1 MNREYWRGR
10 ALALYEAMEQD
21 SRTYREAAEQAYEK
35 ALLGIRR
42 DLSDWYQR
50 FADNNR
56 VSMAEARRLL
66 NASELQELQ
75 WTVEEYIQVGQH
87 MDSKWRKQLENVSAR
102 VHISR
107 LEALQLQIQQQI
119 EALFGNQLDGL
130 DGLLRRVY
138 ADQYYH
144 TIFEVQRAFH
154 LGWQVAA
161 LTEQQLAM
169 ALAKP
174 WTTDNLTFSARVWK
188 NRTAL
193 VNTLQTELSQALIR
207 GDSLKQVTD
216 AMSKRLKV
224 SKRAAGRLVMT
235 ESAYLSAQGQLAAY
249 RELNVSQVE
258 IVETLDT
265 HTCAV
270 CQGLDGTVIPIS
282 DYEPGV
288 TVPPFHPWCRGCT
301 APYFADNTGGERAAR
316 NPDGQTYY
324 VPDDMTYT
332 EWKKRYLT
340 EQPQKKAPEKVIGRA
355 EIMGLPNSVVDVSGQ
370 DGIIKTRRWYDL
382 NGKAK
387 KDIDTT
393 DHGNAKVHPMG
404 AHAHDWTWTQEKG
417 MRGKQRALTEQERQE
432 NADILQKDE

>member
-1 MNREYWRGR
+1 
-10 ALALYEAMEQD
+10 
-21 SRTYREAAEQAYEK
+21 
-35 ALLGIRR
+35 
-42 DLSDWYQR
+42 
-50 FADNNR
+50 
-56 VSMAEARRLL
+56 MAEARRLL
-66 NASELQELQ
+66 NASELKELQ
-75 WTVEEYIQVGQH
+75 WTVEEYIQVGQR
-87 MDSKWRKQLENVSAR
+87 MDSKWRKQLDNVSAR

-161 LTEQQLAM
+161 LTERQLAM

-174 WTTDNLTFSARVWK
+174 WTTDNLTFSERIWK

-249 RELNVSQVE
+249 RELSISQVE

-301 APYFADNTGGERAAR
+301 APYFADNTSGERAAR

-324 VPDDMTYT
+324 VPDDMTYEVWRDT
-332 EWKKRYLT
+332 I
-340 EQPQKKAPEKVIGRA
+340 AS
-355 EIMGLPNSVVDVSGQ
+355 LPLSD
-370 DGIIKTRRWYDL
+370 
-382 NGKAK
+382 
-387 KDIDTT
+387 
-393 DHGNAKVHPMG
+393 
-404 AHAHDWTWTQEKG
+404 
-417 MRGKQRALTEQERQE
+417 
-432 NADILQKDE
+432 